1 MNEAN
6 HPEGGGDEDR
16 AAVPAIGYTLRAT
29 REARGES
36 IQDVAG
42 ALKLTGRQVEA
53 LETDR
58 FDLLPGKAFARGFLR
73 NYARH
78 LQLDAAPL
86 LAALDQFTAGDA
98 MDLAPVSNAVGTMPS
113 AGERLRPSS
122 LPVALIAF
130 GLFLLVLSGWY
141 FNWFQQ
147 PAPND
152 ELLAEEN
159 IMAPEPTA
167 VDAPTFPPG
176 TDPALPAGPEAIV
189 TEAPAAAPAAPTTVS
204 PPLVAEPTLPAP
216 GLPAPAPVDTKPAAD
231 VAAGDRLDFRFER
244 DAWFEVR
251 DADNKVLF
259 SGTGREGTAQ
269 EVTGKAPFR
278 LVVGN
283 ARYVKLEHN
292 GREFDMVP
300 HIKVTVARFKV
311 E

>member
-1 MNEAN
+1 M
-6 HPEGGGDEDR
+6 
-16 AAVPAIGYTLRAT
+16 PAIGYTLRAT

-147 PAPND
+147 PVPND

-167 VDAPTFPPG
+167 VDAPTFPG
-176 TDPALPAGPEAIV
+176 HRSGAAGGAEAIV
-189 TEAPAAAPAAPTTVS
+189 TEAPANAPAAPTTVS
-204 PPLVAEPTLPAP
+204 PPLVRRTDASRAR
-216 GLPAPAPVDTKPAAD
+216 
-231 VAAGDRLDFRFER
+231 AAGTSARRHQARCRCGRRRSTRFPLR
-244 DAWFEVR
+244 AR
-251 DADNKVLF
+251 
-259 SGTGREGTAQ
+259 
-269 EVTGKAPFR
+269 R
-278 LVVGN
+278 LVRSTRCRQQGALFRHR
-283 ARYVKLEHN
+283 ARRYRAGSDRKGAIQAG
-292 GREFDMVP
+292 GRQCAICEARAQRAQFDMVP